1 MRLLTL
7 LPVVFGL
14 PVFATLINTQYPVL
28 LLPFKKS
35 QPDTAFPTQ
44 KDATVSYSV

>member
-14 PVFATLINTQYPVL
+14 PVFATLINTQYPIL
-28 LLPFKKS
+28 LLPLKKS
-35 QPDTAFPTQ
+35 QPETAFPTQ